1 MALFS
6 KRLADVVPEDLQ
18 ALIGNSIAEARDIE
32 FKSTVGKS
40 DADRREFLAD
50 VSSFANA
57 TGGDLIIGIN
67 ENSGVADSFAPIAPD
82 AADAEILRLESII
95 RDGLDPRIPGVETRA
110 VLTPDGNGVVLVI
123 RIPRSFAAP
132 HMVTLGN
139 LSRFYSRNSA
149 GKHQLDVTEI
159 RAAFAFSDSARA
171 ALRAF
176 RTERLGRLVA
186 GDTPVPLP
194 PNPKTVVHLVPL
206 TAADPAI
213 QIDAT
218 QAMDDQD
225 NFRPLYGSAWNRRIN
240 FDGALSY
247 APWGDAAWAAGYTQL
262 FRSGAVEGAEAFMLR
277 RRDGDRPH
285 AIPSYSF
292 EEKLIAALRFYLR
305 LLARLSVAPP
315 YLLGL
320 SLLDVRGLEMGVSQS
335 HSSVFDPTYPIDRD
349 ELILPELLVSDPAA
363 PSEAILKPA
372 FDAVWQAAGWPGSL
386 NYDDDGKWS
395 RR

>member
-6 KRLADVVPEDLQ
+6 KPLADIVPEDLQ
-18 ALIGNSIAEARDIE
+18 ALIDDSVAEARDIE
-32 FKSTVGKS
+32 FKSAVGKT

-57 TGGDLIIGIN
+57 TGGDLVIGIDTK
-67 ENSGVADSFAPIAPD
+67 SGIADSFAPIGPD
-82 AADAEILRLESII
+82 AADAEILRLESMI
-95 RDGLDPRIPGVETRA
+95 RDGLDPRIPGLETRPIA
-110 VLTPDGNGVVLVI
+110 TVNGSGVVLII

-132 HMVTLGN
+132 HMVTFGN

-159 RAAFAFSDSARA
+159 RASFAYSDAART

-176 RTERLGRLVA
+176 RAERLGRIVA
-186 GDTPVPLP
+186 DDTPVALA

-218 QAMDDQD
+218 QAMNDLD
-225 NFRPLYGSAWNRRIN
+225 NFRPLYGSSWSRRIN

-247 APWGDAAWAAGYTQL
+247 APWKDAGAAGYTQL
-262 FRSGAVEGAEAFMLR
+262 FRSGAIEGAEAFMLR

-292 EEKLIAALRFYLR
+292 EDKLIEALGFYLR
-305 LLARLSVAPP
+305 LLARLGVAPP

-320 SLLDVRGLEMGVSQS
+320 SLLDVRGLEMAVPQS
-335 HSSVFDPTYPIDRD
+335 HFDSTYPIDRD
-349 ELILPELLVSDPAA
+349 DLVLPELLVIDPGA
-363 PSEAILKPA
+363 PAHAILKPA
-372 FDAVWQAAGWPGSL
+372 FDAVWQAAGWPRSL
-386 NYDDDGKWS
+386 NYDEHGTWT